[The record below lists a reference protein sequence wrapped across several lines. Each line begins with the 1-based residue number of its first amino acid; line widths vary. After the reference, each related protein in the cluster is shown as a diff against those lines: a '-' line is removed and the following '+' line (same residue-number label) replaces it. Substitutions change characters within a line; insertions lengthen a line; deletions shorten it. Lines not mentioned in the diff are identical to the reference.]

1 MDSEHRLTID
11 NREVFYFY
19 KQHGLDFEEMNI
31 LFMNIL
37 NKLFSGKDSSS
48 ALSSLLLDKFNALD
62 GKIELI
68 AKSHT
73 DVASAIELKLNES
86 RKEYN
91 DNMKQII
98 VMNNVE
104 HIAPLVKENNSM
116 LLDRTS
122 LIMNELMPKNNDA
135 MTKDIQNHIQ
145 SLHTTITNETN
156 KIITSSIDK
165 KAIDEMI
172 DNVTKT
178 IGIYQASTLS
188 HLTTHLTS
196 SESRIE
202 NKLVEAQRKI
212 NEIKEMSSANISSSQ
227 LLQTNVTDMLK
238 KFEKSNTKGAVSECV
253 VYNILLS
260 LFPCAQVDH
269 VGGEQKETGDI
280 MIIRDDKPKILI
292 ENKDHASCNV
302 PRSDVDKFI
311 RDCEIQNCSGIMFAQ
326 HRGISNKKNFE
337 LNINNGNV
345 LLYVH
350 EVNFDRE
357 KIKMAIDVVEHFK
370 TKLDETFNNDAD
382 CVIDKDVL
390 IEINRD
396 FTNYVSQKH
405 NMMKLLKDFTDKMGS
420 SINELKLPALE
431 KYLSSKF
438 ATSSSAQINNVCK
451 YCEKAVNKSILQH
464 YRYCQAKKDFDE
476 KENSNTTV

>member
-11 NREVFYFY
+11 NRELFYFY

-31 LFMNIL
+31 MYMNIL
-37 NKLFSGKDSSS
+37 RKLLSCKDSSS
-48 ALSSLLLDKFNALD
+48 SISSLLIDKFNSLD

-68 AKSHT
+68 TKSNT
-73 DVASAIELKLNES
+73 DVADAVELKLNES
-86 RKEYN
+86 RKEYT
-91 DNMKQII
+91 DNMKQIL

-122 LIMNELMPKNNDA
+122 LIMNELIPKNNDILS
-135 MTKDIQNHIQ
+135 KDIQNNIQ
-145 SLHTTITNETN
+145 SLHTTIINETS
-156 KIITSSIDK
+156 KINSSSVDK
-165 KAIDEMI
+165 KMI
-172 DNVTKT
+172 DDMMHNIMRTFE
-178 IGIYQASTLS
+178 I
-188 HLTTHLTS
+188 
-196 SESRIE
+196 
-202 NKLVEAQRKI
+202 KI

-238 KFEKSNTKGAVSECV
+238 KFEKSNTKGAVSECI

-260 LFPCAQVDH
+260 LFPCAQIDH

-280 MIIRDDKPKILI
+280 MIIRDDKPKLLI
-292 ENKDHASCNV
+292 ENKDHDSKNI
-302 PRSDVDKFI
+302 PRHEVDKFI
-311 RDCEIQNCSGIMFAQ
+311 RDCEIQNCCGIMFAQ

-357 KIKMAIDVVEHFK
+357 KIKLAIDVVEHFK
-370 TKLDETFNNDAD
+370 MKIDETFNNDAD

-405 NMMKLLKDFTDKMGS
+405 NMMKLLKEFNEKMGS

-476 KENSNTTV
+476 KSDSNAL

>member
-1 MDSEHRLTID
+1 MDTEHRLTID

-19 KQHGLDFEEMNI
+19 KKHGLDFEEMNI
-31 LFMNIL
+31 MFINIL
-37 NKLFSGKDSSS
+37 DKLFSGKDSSS
-48 ALSSLLLDKFNALD
+48 NISSLLLDKINDLD
-62 GKIELI
+62 NKIEFI
-68 AKSHT
+68 SKSYS
-73 DVASAIELKLNES
+73 DVVHAVELKLNES
-86 RKEYN
+86 RKEYA
-91 DNMKQII
+91 DNMKQIL

-122 LIMNELMPKNNDA
+122 LIMNELMPKNNNA
-135 MTKDIQNHIQ
+135 LTKDIQSHIQ
-145 SLHTTITNETN
+145 SLHATIANETS
-156 KIITSSIDK
+156 KITSSFDK
-165 KAIDEMI
+165 KSIDDMI
-172 DNVTKT
+172 NSITQTMVQSQTT
-178 IGIYQASTLS
+178 VLS
-188 HLTTHLTS
+188 LLTS

-202 NKLVEAQRKI
+202 NKI
-212 NEIKEMSSANISSSQ
+212 NEIKEMSSVNISSNQ
-227 LLQTNVTDMLK
+227 TLQANVTDMLK
-238 KFEKSNTKGAVSECV
+238 KFEKSNTKGTVSECV

-260 LFPCAQVDH
+260 MFPYAQIDH

-302 PRSDVDKFI
+302 PRIDVDKFI

-350 EVNFDRE
+350 EVNFDRD

-370 TKLDETFNNDAD
+370 MKIDETFNNDAD
-382 CVIDKDVL
+382 CHIDKDVL
-390 IEINRD
+390 VEINRD
-396 FTNYVSQKH
+396 FTNYVSHKH
-405 NMMKLLKDFTDKMGS
+405 NMMKLLKDFNDKMGL

-431 KYLSSKF
+431 KYLSPKF
-438 ATSSSAQINNVCK
+438 ATSYSAQVNNVCK

-476 KENSNTTV
+476 KENSNY